1 MVFSFILY
9 VILLLIM
16 NYFSTAFLF
25 SNLLLKSINSK
36 YIRNDLNIILNKDY
50 KYLTYQKAKN
60 IFHSKINYID
70 IYGDNKEEKNL
81 EHIFPQSIFK
91 NSDNK
96 KYMKSDL
103 HNLYL
108 CNSKLN
114 SYRQNFKYVDPE
126 NMDNYKFDEKYDKIL
141 DTKGNLISQFDKS
154 NLFSKN
160 GYLMISN
167 KKSKTFIPTEYSKGK
182 ISRSLSYFAVKYNY
196 TNELCNVIDPMTLL
210 KWNYVDPVDNEEFHK
225 NIISYRYQNN
235 FNYFIL
241 NSDLVLYSFIDLIDL
256 NNQNNVDKINK
267 IIINKQEKIID
278 VIPTIKD
285 LIEEIKTKENDK
297 DFKKY
302 LSLQNKMDN
311 FLKRRKD

>member
-9 VILLLIM
+9 AILLLIM

-278 VIPTIKD
+278 VIPTIKY

>member
-1 MVFSFILY
+1 
-9 VILLLIM
+9 
-16 NYFSTAFLF
+16 
-25 SNLLLKSINSK
+25 
-36 YIRNDLNIILNKDY
+36 
-50 KYLTYQKAKN
+50 
-60 IFHSKINYID
+60 
-70 IYGDNKEEKNL
+70 
-81 EHIFPQSIFK
+81 
-91 NSDNK
+91 
-96 KYMKSDL
+96 
-103 HNLYL
+103 
-108 CNSKLN
+108 
-114 SYRQNFKYVDPE
+114 
-126 NMDNYKFDEKYDKIL
+126 
-141 DTKGNLISQFDKS
+141 FDKS

-278 VIPTIKD
+278 VIPTIKY

>member
-196 TNELCNVIDPMTLL
+196 TNELCNVIDPITLL

-267 IIINKQEKIID
+267 IIINKQEKVID
-278 VIPTIKD
+278 VIPTIKY

>member
-81 EHIFPQSIFK
+81 EHIFSQSIFK

-278 VIPTIKD
+278 VIPTIKY

>member
-278 VIPTIKD
+278 VIPTIKY